1 MKKISFVL
9 WSEKDNESLIERL
22 SLKLMAYRDPVPPL
36 QLLQDEYYEKSISAA
51 FRFFQWIYA
60 SSVKQ
65 KDTLNNK
72 HVPVI

>member
-1 MKKISFVL
+1 MK
-9 WSEKDNESLIERL
+9 WERQW
-22 SLKLMAYRDPVPPL
+22 KPDWKMITQTDGYRDPVPPL

-51 FRFFQWIYA
+51 FRFLQWIYA